1 MLLNDNII
9 EDVTDQYNDQEFQD
23 EVDDRYDD
31 IEYNVVVDMI
41 KDNLIELHQLTIQQR
56 VLIGDPDISWEDGII

>member
-1 MLLNDNII
+1 MLVNDNII
-9 EDVTDQYNDQEFQD
+9 VDVTDQYNDQEFQD